1 MKIIWGLMILAGCLA
16 LSADDVNM
24 SINAPWQTGDEPGIY
39 ELYYQNNGSPQLTAE
54 IPVRPKTFYQL
65 TWNAASQPADVP
77 SLKASVTLGKETL
90 IYPWRASD
98 DWTKSRIYFYNDDA
112 ATARIAFYPE
122 VAGNVHLRIRDLDF
136 EEMFPEMLTDNLLF
150 DSGIE
155 DGGRIANFWKKTYYS
170 ENAMVG
176 DDNLRWLTGECG
188 IESFYMPV
196 TPGKSYEL
204 SFWALAGRDMEVL
217 VIMSLR
223 PPNDVHQG
231 KHFLLSRRI
240 MLSSEW
246 RTHKID
252 LTIPDDF
259 KEYPD
264 LASRLLQILLIT
276 DRGVSGSVRFDHIE
290 FHQK

>member
-1 MKIIWGLMILAGCLA
+1 MKRLAILMMCAAGFV
-16 LSADDVNM
+16 LSADDVTM
-24 SINAPWQTGDEPGIY
+24 TMNAPWQAGDEPGIY
-39 ELYYQNNGSPQLTAE
+39 EIYYSGKDSPQLTAE
-54 IPVRPKTFYQL
+54 LPVRPRTFYQL
-65 TWNAASQPADVP
+65 TWNASSQPADVP
-77 SLKASVTLGKETL
+77 SLKASVTLGSETL
-90 IYPWRASD
+90 IYPWHASD
-98 DWTKSRIYFYNDDA
+98 DWTKGRVYFYNDDA

-122 VAGNVHLRIRDLDF
+122 PPDNVHLRIRDLDF

-155 DGGRIANFWKKTYYS
+155 DGGRIAAFWKKTYFS
-170 ENAMVG
+170 EKNIVG
-176 DDNLRWLTGECG
+176 DDNLRWLDGECG

-204 SFWALAGRDMEVL
+204 SFWALAANNMEIL

-223 PPNDVHQG
+223 PPDDVHQG
-231 KHFLLSRRI
+231 KHFFLSRRI
-240 MLSSEW
+240 MLTGEW

-252 LTIPDDF
+252 FTIPDDF

-276 DRGVSGSVRFDHIE
+276 DRGVAGNVRLDHIE

>member
-1 MKIIWGLMILAGCLA
+1 MKIIWGLMILSGCLA

-24 SINAPWQTGDEPGIY
+24 AINAPWQTGDEPGIY
-39 ELYYQNNGSPQLTAE
+39 EIYYQNSGSPQLTAE

-65 TWNAASQPADVP
+65 TWSAASQPADAP
-77 SLKASVTLGKETL
+77 FLKASVTLGKETL
-90 IYPWRASD
+90 IYPWRAAAE
-98 DWTKSRIYFYNDDA
+98 WTKSRIYFYNEDA
-112 ATARIAFYPE
+112 STAKIAFYPE
-122 VAGNVHLRIRDLDF
+122 VAGNVHLRLRDLDF

-155 DGGRIANFWKKTYYS
+155 DGGRIAAFWKKTYFS
-170 ENAMVG
+170 EKAMVG
-176 DDNLRWLTGECG
+176 DDSLDWLTGECG

-196 TPGKSYEL
+196 VPGKSYEL
-204 SFWALAGRDMEVL
+204 SFWALAQRDMEIL

-223 PPNDVHQG
+223 PPNDIHQG

-240 MLSSEW
+240 MLSNEW

-252 LTIPDDF
+252 FSIPDNF
-259 KEYPD
+259 QEYPD

-276 DRGVSGSVRFDHIE
+276 DRGVSGGIRFDHIE